1 MEVPKIIFI
10 VPYRNRQEHMFF
22 FTNYIK
28 YIMEDYAENEWEV
41 YFAHQK
47 DTREFNR
54 GAMKNIGFLA
64 MRDKYPEHY
73 KDITFVFND
82 VDTIP
87 YKKNLVNFETT
98 NGKVKHFYGFTQAL
112 GGIISFKGC
121 DFERVN
127 GFPNYWGWGFEDNA
141 LSQRVL
147 SNPELHIDRSTFFK
161 IGDPKIVQSFDSTTR
176 RISLANKKNFI
187 NDNRHDGLTTITNL
201 NYAINTD
208 TSIIDISSFDVIHKE
223 DKSTMHDVNLLSF
236 MKDGGGPD
244 NRRNMFS
251 MMRNSQQQRPPPQ
264 PRQPPQP
271 PQPNNTL
278 RRRPNNNNVTFR
290 MF

>member
-1 MEVPKIIFI
+1 
-10 VPYRNRQEHMFF
+10 
-22 FTNYIK
+22 
-28 YIMEDYAENEWEV
+28 MEDYASDDWEV
-41 YFAHQK
+41 YFSHQNDK
-47 DTREFNR
+47 REFNR

-64 MRDKYPEHY
+64 MKNKYPDEY

-87 YKKNLVNFETT
+87 HKKNLINFETT
-98 NGKVKHFYGFTQAL
+98 TGNVKHFYGFVQAL
-112 GGIISFKGC
+112 GGIISFKGS

-141 LSQRVL
+141 LNQRVL
-147 SNPELHIDRSTFFK
+147 ANRDLNIDRSTFFN

-187 NDNRHDGLTTITNL
+187 NDNRNDGLTTISDLHYT
-201 NYAINTD
+201 INNEKNM
-208 TSIIDISSFDVIHKE
+208 IDITSFTVFHKE
-223 DKSTMHDVNLLSF
+223 DKSTMHDVNLLNY
-236 MKDGGGPD
+236 MKNGGGPD

-251 MMRNSQQQRPPPQ
+251 INRSSPAPQ
-264 PRQPPQP
+264 QPPQHSQSQQRSQP
-271 PQPNNTL
+271 PQHSQSRSNTVL
-278 RRRPNNNNVTFR
+278 SKRPGGKNISFR